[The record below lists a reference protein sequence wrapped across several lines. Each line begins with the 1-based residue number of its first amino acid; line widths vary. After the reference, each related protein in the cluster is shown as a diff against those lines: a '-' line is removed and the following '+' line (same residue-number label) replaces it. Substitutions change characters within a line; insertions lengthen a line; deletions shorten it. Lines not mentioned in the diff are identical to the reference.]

1 MGSYTTQAIVL
12 NSKSFGEADR
22 ILTLLTYERGK
33 VRAVARGAR
42 RPRNRLAAV
51 TQPISHVE
59 VQIMEGNQLDTL
71 NQGQLI
77 NTYRFLKED
86 LDKLSY
92 ATYLAELFEKATEGA
107 TELRDYFVLLLTA
120 LEIVQNFENLK
131 LTRFFIEAKL
141 IVLQGYAPSLSNCIH
156 CNRDMKNAEPQQQM
170 LYSPESGG
178 LYCPQCFPGG
188 IHVKLTVREIRFWQ
202 ELMKQDPRWLIAQQP
217 EQAMLE
223 AVGKA
228 LAAALTEIF
237 GALPKSASFLQTLSE
252 L

>member
-51 TQPISHVE
+51 IQPISHVE
-59 VQIMEGNQLDTL
+59 VQITEGNQLDTL

-107 TELRDYFVLLLTA
+107 TELRDYFILLLTA

-141 IVLQGYAPSLSNCIH
+141 IVLQGYAPSLSNCSH
-156 CNRDMKNAEPQQQM
+156 CNRDMKNAKAEQQV
-170 LYSPESGG
+170 LYAPESGG

-188 IHVKLTVREIRFWQ
+188 LSVKLTLREIRFWQ

-217 EQAMLE
+217 DPVMLA
-223 AVGKA
+223 AVGEA
-228 LAAALTEIF
+228 LAAALTSIF